1 MENLVLLKNCTKPET
16 LQIKFLLPGISY
28 TRMFAIFA
36 NGNLLLVFG
45 IFAHNSYTKSYQ
57 QLAIEFKSTAVG
69 SHVSNLFFIA
79 FYLME
84 DFVTCNECSL
94 MMTIERNGCKKG
106 AFLLH
111 ILILSIEAGASKY
124 YVSIFAESNCCSNRQ
139 MKLCLTCL

>member
-1 MENLVLLKNCTKPET
+1 
-16 LQIKFLLPGISY
+16 
-28 TRMFAIFA
+28 MFATFE
-36 NGNLLLVFG
+36 NGNLLSSFDT
-45 IFAHNSYTKSYQ
+45 FAHNIFTKLYQ
-57 QLAIEFKSTAVG
+57 QSAIEFYSTAVG

-79 FYLME
+79 FYHME

-124 YVSIFAESNCCSNRQ
+124 YVSIFCCIRMLQLPSNETAFGMF
-139 MKLCLTCL
+139 MKENNIA

>member
-1 MENLVLLKNCTKPET
+1 
-16 LQIKFLLPGISY
+16 
-28 TRMFAIFA
+28 MFAIFA

-79 FYLME
+79 FYHME
-84 DFVTCNECSL
+84 VFVTCNECSL

-124 YVSIFAESNCCSNRQ
+124 YVSIFLLNPDATAIVKRTTFGLFMKQNRDISIA
-139 MKLCLTCL
+139 

>member
-1 MENLVLLKNCTKPET
+1 MQMT
-16 LQIKFLLPGISY
+16 IYFSFL
-28 TRMFAIFA
+28 A
-36 NGNLLLVFG
+36 NLLTIL
-45 IFAHNSYTKSYQ
+45 ILIYNSIQ
-57 QLAIEFKSTAVG
+57 QSAIEFQPTAVG

-79 FYLME
+79 FYHME

-124 YVSIFAESNCCSNRQ
+124 CVSIFCCIQ
-139 MKLCLTCL
+139 ILKLPLTLNKPCFLVH